1 MAWETIKQLKR
12 KTLHEEVMENIL
24 GSIEDE
30 SLRKG
35 EQMPSEHELAH
46 RFGVGRSTIREVLRV
61 LDALGIIERT
71 KKGSFISEK
80 PSMVKQFRAYTNL
93 LKDCKIFD
101 LLEFRSLLEG
111 EISSLAASRAT
122 EEDLERIKTALDDM
136 ESAFNGN
143 ANEKYIE
150 ADAAYH
156 LAVAEST
163 NNQVTERILGF
174 IQAEVKEE
182 IAEVI
187 AKCPDLIGRGL
198 EKHKE
203 IYNAIRDENA
213 KKAKVVML
221 EHINDIMQSIQKPVG
236 GN

>member
-24 GSIEDE
+24 GLIEDE
-30 SLRKG
+30 SLEKG

-80 PSMVKQFRAYTNL
+80 PPMMKQFRAYSNL
-93 LKDCKIFD
+93 LKDCKILD
-101 LLEFRSLLEG
+101 LLEFRSMLEG
-111 EISSLAASRAT
+111 EVSSLAANRAT
-122 EEDLERIKTALDDM
+122 EEDLKRIKTALDDM
-136 ESAFNGN
+136 ESSVHEN

-156 LAVAEST
+156 LAVAEATS
-163 NNQVTERILGF
+163 NQVTERILGF
-174 IQAEVKEE
+174 IQTEVKEE
-182 IAEVI
+182 IAEAI
-187 AKCPDLIGRGL
+187 LKCPDLIGRGL

-203 IYNAIRDENA
+203 IYDAIRDEDA

-221 EHINDIMQSIQKPVG
+221 EHINDIIQSIQKPAEG
-236 GN
+236 